1 MSAYFQRA
9 MKLPSS
15 TPCDSARQN
24 SELYSVLYFGV
35 STLQKKVIY
44 VSIGGFLCC
53 MTVSMYCV
61 YIFIII
67 YIYVFTYVFIE
78 LYVHIFYMLR
88 DITYSL

>member
-44 VSIGGFLCC
+44 VSIEGFLCC

-61 YIFIII
+61 YNIYNYI
-67 YIYVFTYVFIE
+67 YICIYICIYRIICAYI
-78 LYVHIFYMLR
+78 LYVEGYYL
-88 DITYSL
+88 

>member
-67 YIYVFTYVFIE
+67 YICIYICIYRIICAYI
-78 LYVHIFYMLR
+78 LYVEGYYL
-88 DITYSL
+88 